1 VISQTK
7 KNLTEIEGMLMRKTL
22 NIVSFNIPYPP
33 NYGGVIDVFYRLK
46 TLSESGIDII
56 FHAFEY
62 GREHSVELTKYCKE
76 VHYYKRKT
84 GIFSQLSFIPYI
96 IYSRRNREL
105 IERLLDNEH
114 PVLFEGIHTCYY
126 LNDNRLKNR
135 LKIVRAHNVEHEY
148 YKGLVRNTNKS
159 FLKFHFNLEAWRLK
173 FYERKLKYAD
183 YILSISALECTYF
196 QEYYGKVKAILLYP
210 FHSNQEVVITKDYKP
225 YVLYHGDLSS
235 PENINNAVFLIDKVA
250 KKDPAIPWVIAGLNP
265 DAAIYKAAK
274 SVENVTVKANLS
286 DEEMTQHL
294 REALINILYTSQG
307 VGLKLK
313 LLNAVYNCHFCLAN
327 ANMLVGTGLE
337 EACVVVP
344 DDAKGLLEKIQYYI
358 KQDFPE
364 EIIEKRKVLLDK
376 LLNNEKNAEKIIAL
390 L

>member
-1 VISQTK
+1 
-7 KNLTEIEGMLMRKTL
+7 MRKTL

-33 NYGGVIDVFYRLK
+33 NYGGIIDVFYRLK
-46 TLSESGIDII
+46 TLSESGVDII
-56 FHAFEY
+56 FHTFEY
-62 GREHSVELTKYCKE
+62 GREHAEELQKYCKE
-76 VHYYKRKT
+76 VYYYKRKT
-84 GIFSQLSFIPYI
+84 GILSQLSILPYI
-96 IYSRRNREL
+96 VYSRRNKEL
-105 IERLLDNEH
+105 IKRLLNNEY

-126 LNDNRLKNR
+126 IDDSRLKNR

-148 YKGLVRNTNKS
+148 YKGLVRNTSKLS
-159 FLKFHFNLEAWRLK
+159 LKLYYSLEAWRLK
-173 FYERKLKYAD
+173 YYERKLKYSG
-183 YILSISALECTYF
+183 YILAVSTTEANYF
-196 QEYYGKVKAILLYP
+196 EKHYGKEKVVLVQSSHP
-210 FHSNQEVVITKDYKP
+210 NQEMVVTKDYKP

-235 PENINNAVFLIDKVA
+235 PENINNAIFLIDKVA
-250 KKDPAIPWVIAGLNP
+250 KKDATIPWIIAGLNP

-274 SVENVTVKANLS
+274 SAENVTVKANLS

-337 EACVVVP
+337 EACVIIP
-344 DDAKGLLEKIQYYI
+344 DDAEGLLEKIQYYI
-358 KQDFPE
+358 KQDFSG
-364 EIIEKRKVLLDK
+364 EIIEKRKVLLDN
-376 LLNNEKNAEKIIAL
+376 LLNNKKNAEKIIAL